1 MAENAVRIFLDTN
14 VLLSGFLSMTG
25 APRLILDVLASDQSF
40 VEAATGQYNILEI
53 ERNLERKLLKAVP
66 IYKEVFAK
74 IRLTIVPLPTSEEMA
89 EARWAA
95 GATPKDFPVLVS
107 AASWRA
113 DFLVTGDKKHF
124 DGLKAGS
131 EGISEAKSVSGSA
144 GISEAKSVSGSAG
157 GIPFRIINPA
167 ELVDNVLPEAFGKM
181 RGSKSL

>member
-1 MAENAVRIFLDTN
+1 MRPMAENAVRIFLDTN

-25 APRLILDVLASDQSF
+25 APRLILDVQGSDQSF

-53 ERNLERKLLKAVP
+53 ERSLERKLLKAVP
-66 IYKEVFAK
+66 VYKEVFAK
-74 IRLTIVPLPTSEEMA
+74 IRLTIVPLPTSEEMV

-95 GATPKDFPVLVS
+95 GAAPKDLAVLVS

-131 EGISEAKSVSGSA
+131 EGM
-144 GISEAKSVSGSAG
+144 SEAKSVSGSAG

-181 RGSKSL
+181 RASKSP